1 MTEQYKNLEKLA
13 NEYIDSSYKYK
24 VVTDGRSDT
33 FFLPGFTASS
43 STLPTAYTGF
53 DKERFLP
60 GATFGDDNTP
70 VITQDEPYQ
79 LTVASIVTKSDMN

>member
-1 MTEQYKNLEKLA
+1 MDKEQLELYHKNF
-13 NEYIDSSYKYK
+13 IQQI